1 MILVTGGAGFIGTN
15 LIDRLVKDKE
25 EVISFDKKISKRIDV
40 NRDYV
45 GIKGD
50 LSKFKDMK
58 FFVKNFGHVDAIIH
72 LGAIARVH
80 TSVKEPRKVLIN
92 NLVSTINVLDYA
104 SEFNI
109 PVIYAGSSSKYA
121 GANKSPYAFSK
132 YKGEELCGLYN
143 QLYGLR
149 VYVCRFYNVYG
160 NHQIEKGKYSTVIG
174 IFEKQFRKNKP
185 LTIVGN
191 GTQKRDFTHID
202 DIVDG
207 IIKAKNMIMD
217 SKYPYLEFDFGT
229 ATNYSINQVANM
241 FGKDYPKK
249 YVKSRSGEYN
259 FSLADNTYTK
269 NTLNWKPR
277 IKLSNYINNIVN
289 P

>member
-15 LIDRLVKDKE
+15 LIDRLIKE
-25 EVISFDKKISKRIDV
+25 KEDVISFDKKKFKNKNITIF
-40 NRDYV
+40 
-45 GIKGD
+45 KGN
-50 LSKFKDMK
+50 LSKSKDLK
-58 FFVKNFGHVDAIIH
+58 IFIEYIGRVKLIIH

-92 NLVSTINVLDYA
+92 NLVSTINILDYA
-104 SEFNI
+104 NEFNI
-109 PVIYAGSSSKYA
+109 PIIYAGSSSRYA
-121 GANKSPYAFSK
+121 GANKSPYSFSK
-132 YKGEELCGLYN
+132 YKGEELCKLYN
-143 QLYGLR
+143 QLYGLKT
-149 VYVCRFYNVYG
+149 YVCRFYNVYG

-174 IFEKQFRKNKP
+174 VFEKQFRENKP
-185 LTIVGN
+185 LTIVGD

-277 IKLSNYINNIVN
+277 RKLSNYINNIVN
-289 P
+289 S